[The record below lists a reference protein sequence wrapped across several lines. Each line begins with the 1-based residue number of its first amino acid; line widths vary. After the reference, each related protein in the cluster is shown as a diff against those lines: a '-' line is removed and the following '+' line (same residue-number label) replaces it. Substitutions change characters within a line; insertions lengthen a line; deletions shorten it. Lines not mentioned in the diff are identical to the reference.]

1 MSKVTVYNPVAA
13 NEGGIT
19 PPARPLPELRG
30 ARIAF
35 VDNSKV
41 NADLFLG
48 RVKPLL
54 EEVYGATAGETVRK
68 LAPKDELT
76 AEDIARLER
85 YDGVIQCLGD

>member
-1 MSKVTVYNPVAA
+1 MGKLTVLDPMVPGDAEGAA
-13 NEGGIT
+13 LA
-19 PPARPLPELRG
+19 PHLASLRG

-41 NADLFLG
+41 NADVFLG

-54 EEVYGATAGETVRK
+54 EKVYGAKPGETVRK

-76 AEDIARLER
+76 AADIAKLKQ
-85 YDGVIQCLGD
+85 YDAVIQCFGD

>member
-1 MSKVTVYNPVAA
+1 MSTITVVNPRLAA
-13 NEGGIT
+13 TT
-19 PPARPLPELRG
+19 PAAPLARPLPDLRG

-35 VDNSKV
+35 IDNSKV

-54 EEVYGATAGETVRK
+54 ERYGAQPGATIRK

-76 AEDIARLER
+76 AIDFSQLER

>member
-1 MSKVTVYNPVAA
+1 MSTVTVINPCVAA
-13 NEGGIT
+13 AAENV
-19 PPARPLPELRG
+19 PLAQPLSGLRG

-54 EEVYGATAGETVRK
+54 EKVYGAQPGETVRK

-76 AEDIARLER
+76 AEDIAKLKR

>member
-1 MSKVTVYNPVAA
+1 MSQVTVINPCVAA
-13 NEGGIT
+13 AAASV
-19 PPARPLPELRG
+19 PLAQPLPDLRG

-54 EEVYGATAGETVRK
+54 EELYGARPGETVRK

-76 AEDIARLER
+76 AQDIARLKR
-85 YDGVIQCLGD
+85 YDAVIQCLGD